1 MPWMEIS
8 PRVFESLQ
16 RDTVLN
22 NRLLEVRVNNPFSL
36 FSLKLR
42 WLLHA
47 IGTSFVLKILIC
59 IIFRIRIAKK
69 WKVHFISSNT
79 FKSVKHLDKKER
91 QSWFYCCCLSGSL
104 PSLLWIS
111 PRWFL
116 CEMRLSTQCL
126 VSNDSPHQAPTTLI
140 DELIN

>member
-1 MPWMEIS
+1 MEIS

-16 RDTVLN
+16 RDTVLY
-22 NRLLEVRVNNPFSL
+22 NRLLEVRVNNLFFF

-69 WKVHFISSNT
+69 WKIHFISSNT
-79 FKSVKHLDKKER
+79 FKSVKHLDKKEKAKLILLL
-91 QSWFYCCCLSGSL
+91 LSFGFIAVIAL
-104 PSLLWIS
+104 NIDPLIPMWD
-111 PRWFL
+111 
-116 CEMRLSTQCL
+116 E
-126 VSNDSPHQAPTTLI
+126 TL
-140 DELIN
+140 NSMFGF